1 MPRRKPVKKCLSY
14 QVVAATDGVF
24 DNLFDHQVGSQGWND
39 VGMFPVDTNDPI
51 GLSGFETVKFES

>member
-39 VGMFPVDTNDPI
+39 VGMFPVDTNDPNW
-51 GLSGFETVKFES
+51 S